1 MARGPIQF
9 GIARYTKIDFGT
21 RSATPFAWKQAS

>member
-21 RSATPFAWKQAS
+21 RSATPFDCFQSS